1 MNLPRHPKLMS
12 DQELCDLIE
21 SWIRLKVPESNELDY
36 KESISVASRK
46 EKFELG
52 KDISSFANERG
63 GVLLYGVPE
72 IKEDGVP
79 VPDDLSKCGID
90 LLGNLSEDI
99 ERILFSIIVPPLTEL
114 DIRVLK
120 IQELSPK
127 SLLFIYHPESWNK
140 PHMLEGYKDHRY
152 YRRENFQSVPMNER
166 AIEAAYLFRKI
177 SLSHANNFFETGF
190 FKEIPANHG
199 HFIRAII
206 CPRYSLNRKETM
218 FEEQFKSWLVS
229 NSPGGRDG
237 EWIPFVDGWTF
248 ESYAQG
254 EFHGHLFEV
263 RLFHNGGIC
272 FTYDLK
278 AMFDVSRG
286 LYLNPLAA
294 ELKNTFLPL
303 ANKACEYLGISGPL
317 SLQISFHNNQ
327 KVNAWVN
334 ISGNLHY
341 GMTKIDKKV
350 IHFVEEMSVSELS
363 LNSVKV
369 FQRLMRRLY
378 STFGIWIEGD

>member
-1 MNLPRHPKLMS
+1 MNLPRHPKLMT

-21 SWIRLKVPESNELDY
+21 SWIKLKLPESNELDY

-46 EKFELG
+46 EKIELG

-99 ERILFSIIVPPLTEL
+99 ENILFNVIVPPLTEL

-120 IQELSPK
+120 IQKLRPK

-140 PHMLEGYKDHRY
+140 PHMLEGYKDRRY
-152 YRRENFQSVPMNER
+152 YRRGNFQSVPMKER
-166 AIEAAYLFRKI
+166 EIEAAYLFRKI
-177 SLSHANNFFETGF
+177 SLSHANNFFEKGF
-190 FKEIPANHG
+190 FKEIPAKQG
-199 HFIRAII
+199 RFFRAII
-206 CPRYSLNRKETM
+206 CPRYSLNKKEIM
-218 FEEQFKSWLVS
+218 FEEQFKSWLDI
-229 NSPGGRDG
+229 NSPGDRRGD
-237 EWIPFVDGWTF
+237 WIPFVDGWRF
-248 ESYAQG
+248 DSYAQG

-278 AMFDVSRG
+278 AMIQQDRG
-286 LYLNPLAA
+286 LYLNALAK
-294 ELKNTFLPL
+294 ELNNTFLPI
-303 ANKACEYLGISGPL
+303 ANKAFEYLKITGPL
-317 SLQISFHNNQ
+317 SLQISFHNVQ
-327 KVNAWVN
+327 KINAWVDIN
-334 ISGNLHY
+334 SFPHH
-341 GMTKIDKKV
+341 GMTKMDKDV
-350 IHFVEEMSVSELS
+350 IHFVEEMSVFELA
-363 LNSVKV
+363 LNSAEV

-378 STFGIWIEGD
+378 STFGIWIE